1 MDKAARAVR
10 RSSVKLMSLGAG
22 HGDLNVL
29 ISEVKDM
36 RTTAKAFMNA
46 QSAASQDL
54 LKWAANEENRA
65 LQDIANQLAELN
77 LVWTEVQREFCEH
90 IKEYRHMYEM
100 ILEGEKHL
108 AQSKHNFAA
117 CELREMRIRKELKKA
132 FKKASESELQ
142 MLENRLAQ
150 AERAKDLAQVEVA
163 DKAREN
169 EAVKLIRMKGGL
181 LKVSETYM
189 EFAKKCSVIFEAQ
202 KQIALFLPDVH
213 TQDLEDIK
221 YTGSGAT
228 KHYVQVAKEKV
239 RQYRQHK
246 YDHCSLPHHYCEAL
260 SSVCFVSSHFSR
272 APPPYTISEGKGDE
286 VIATDPGS
294 HYTFSYG
301 TTVADA
307 NLSPRRRSNNASSN
321 TTTTTTSLSFTPA
334 STVIP
339 SRLADPRP
347 IVDYDPDW
355 DSDYED
361 LTGAMGGAKI

>member
-1 MDKAARAVR
+1 
-10 RSSVKLMSLGAG
+10 MSLGAG

-65 LQDIANQLAELN
+65 LQDVANQLAELN
-77 LVWTEVQREFCEH
+77 LVWTEVQREFCEQ
-90 IKEYRHMYEM
+90 IKDYRHMYGM

-117 CELREMRIRKELKKA
+117 CEQREVRIRKELKKA
-132 FKKASESELQ
+132 FKKASEAELQ
-142 MLENRLAQ
+142 TLENRLAQ
-150 AERAKDLAQVEVA
+150 AERAKDLAQLEVA
-163 DKAREN
+163 DRIREN
-169 EAVKLIRMKGGL
+169 EAVKLIRLKEGL
-181 LKVSETYM
+181 LKVSEAYA

-202 KQIALFLPDVH
+202 KQVVHLLPDVH
-213 TQDLEDIK
+213 SQDLEDIK

-239 RQYRQHK
+239 RQYRRRK
-246 YDHCSLPHHYCEAL
+246 YEQSL
-260 SSVCFVSSHFSR
+260 SHQYSEP
-272 APPPYTISEGKGDE
+272 PPPYSTEFITSAE
-286 VIATDPGS
+286 TDSAPSSCQVTGS
-294 HYTFSYG
+294 QHT
-301 TTVADA
+301 
-307 NLSPRRRSNNASSN
+307 SPRRRSDN
-321 TTTTTTSLSFTPA
+321 TVTTPTTA
-334 STVIP
+334 STAATEVVP
-339 SRLADPRP
+339 SCEHSLG

-355 DSDYED
+355 DSEVGD

>member
-1 MDKAARAVR
+1 M
-10 RSSVKLMSLGAG
+10 MSLGAG

-117 CELREMRIRKELKKA
+117 CEQREMRIRKELKKA
-132 FKKASESELQ
+132 FKKASEAELQ
-142 MLENRLAQ
+142 ILENRLAQ

-181 LKVSETYM
+181 LKVSEAYI

-246 YDHCSLPHHYCEAL
+246 YDHCSLPHHYSEP
-260 SSVCFVSSHFSR
+260 
-272 APPPYTISEGKGDE
+272 PPPYTISEGMGDE
-286 VIATDPGS
+286 VISTDPGS

-307 NLSPRRRSNNASSN
+307 NLSPRRRSNNTSN
-321 TTTTTTSLSFTPA
+321 TTTTTA
-334 STVIP
+334 STVSSTPAIVVP
-339 SRLADPRP
+339 LSLAHPRA

>member
-65 LQDIANQLAELN
+65 LQDVANQLAELN

-108 AQSKHNFAA
+108 AQSKHNFAV
-117 CELREMRIRKELKKA
+117 CEQREMRIRKELKKA
-132 FKKASESELQ
+132 FKKASEAELQ
-142 MLENRLAQ
+142 VLENRLAQ

-163 DKAREN
+163 DKVREN

-181 LKVSETYM
+181 LKVSEAYI

-246 YDHCSLPHHYCEAL
+246 YDHRSLPHHYSEP
-260 SSVCFVSSHFSR
+260 
-272 APPPYTISEGKGDE
+272 PPPYTIREEMGDE
-286 VIATDPGS
+286 VISMDPTS
-294 HYTFSYG
+294 HSHCTFSYG
-301 TTVADA
+301 SVMPDA
-307 NLSPRRRSNNASSN
+307 NMSPRRRSNNASN
-321 TTTTTTSLSFTPA
+321 TAATTTTTTSTPRGFGSSSSSSSAAVLVPQSLS
-334 STVIP
+334 
-339 SRLADPRP
+339 DPHA

>member
-1 MDKAARAVR
+1 M
-10 RSSVKLMSLGAG
+10 KLLSLGAG

-65 LQDIANQLAELN
+65 MQDVANQLAELN

-108 AQSKHNFAA
+108 AQSKHNFAT
-117 CELREMRIRKELKKA
+117 CEQREVRIRKELKKA
-132 FKKASESELQ
+132 FKKASDAELQ

-150 AERAKDLAQVEVA
+150 AERAKDLAQLEVA
-163 DKAREN
+163 DRVREN
-169 EAVKLIRMKGGL
+169 EAVKLIRLKEGL
-181 LKVSETYM
+181 MKVSEAYS

-202 KQIALFLPDVH
+202 KQVVYLLPDVH
-213 TQDLEDIK
+213 SQDLEDIK

-239 RQYRQHK
+239 RQYRRRK
-246 YDHCSLPHHYCEAL
+246 YDPHLTPQYMEP
-260 SSVCFVSSHFSR
+260 
-272 APPPYTISEGKGDE
+272 PPPYS
-286 VIATDPGS
+286 PGFITAETES
-294 HYTFSYG
+294 
-301 TTVADA
+301 TTEPACSSSRTTTPQTTTTLA
-307 NLSPRRRSNNASSN
+307 GSQSLSPRRRSDN
-321 TTTTTTSLSFTPA
+321 TCTTSTHTHTTSSVAATDLP
-334 STVIP
+334 P
-339 SRLADPRP
+339 SLGQSRT
-347 IVDYDPDW
+347 IVDHDPDW
-355 DSDYED
+355 DSDFED
-361 LTGAMGGAKI
+361 VTGAMGGAKI